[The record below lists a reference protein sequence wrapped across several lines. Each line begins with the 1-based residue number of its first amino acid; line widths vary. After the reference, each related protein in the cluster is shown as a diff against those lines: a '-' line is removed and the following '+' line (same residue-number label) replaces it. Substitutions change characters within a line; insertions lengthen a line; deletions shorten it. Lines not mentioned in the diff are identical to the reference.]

1 MHFTINSA
9 CVYGARTGKKVT
21 GRMYSDK
28 LVKQSLSDLQFML
41 DSRCSAQ
48 LNDSQ
53 LSALR
58 DALGPSPITLIQGP
72 PGTGKVRL
80 RVTGGSCVVLRP
92 LPGVLTLE
100 LWVPIFLFRQ
110 KPRTVWSLR

>member
-1 MHFTINSA
+1 
-9 CVYGARTGKKVT
+9 
-21 GRMYSDK
+21 MYSDK

-41 DSRCSAQ
+41 DSRGSAQ
-48 LNDSQ
+48 LNGSQ

-80 RVTGGSCVVLRP
+80 RVTGGNCVILGS
-92 LPGVLTLE
+92 LPAVLE
-100 LWVPIFLFRQ
+100 LKLRVRVACLDKNRALSGHCDDASQ
-110 KPRTVWSLR
+110 DAADSLRQRR